1 MLLRTYFPLIFFSLL
16 MSIESK
22 LLLKTQT
29 NANRLKK
36 FLQCIEQKPN
46 LNDITLEEISLLM
59 NHLKKLNYTKY
70 QELFTN
76 NYHKIKDCVGKNII
90 PHFPDG
96 TSIVNLNFIFKD
108 KYDWTK
114 FASCLVNK
122 TIGFK
127 DSPFNKLIDHI
138 KEGKFYEAL
147 REEFKLR
154 TNGNMIIKECMTNK
168 IKSLF
173 MKNKES

>member
-1 MLLRTYFPLIFFSLL
+1 MFLRTNFPFILFSLF
-16 MSIESK
+16 IIVESK
-22 LLLKTQT
+22 LLLKTQI
-29 NANRLKK
+29 NSIRLKK
-36 FLQCIEQKPN
+36 FFKCIEQKPN
-46 LNDITLEEISLLM
+46 FNDINLDEIYSLM
-59 NHLKKLNYTKY
+59 NHSRKHNYTKY

-76 NYHKIKDCVGKNII
+76 NYYKIKDCVGKNII

-96 TSIVNLNFIFKD
+96 TSIVNLKFIFKD
-108 KYDWTK
+108 RYDWTQ
-114 FASCLVNK
+114 FVSCLVNK

-127 DSPFNKLIDHI
+127 DSPFQKLIDHI

-154 TNGNMIIKECMTNK
+154 TNGNMIVKQCMTNK

-173 MKNKES
+173 RKNKEI

>member
-1 MLLRTYFPLIFFSLL
+1 MFLRTNFPLILFSLF
-16 MSIESK
+16 IIVESK
-22 LLLKTQT
+22 LLLKTQI
-29 NANRLKK
+29 NSIRLKNFFK
-36 FLQCIEQKPN
+36 CIEQKPN
-46 LNDITLEEISLLM
+46 LNDINLDEIYSLM
-59 NHLKKLNYTKY
+59 NHSRKLNYTKY

-108 KYDWTK
+108 RYDWTQ
-114 FASCLVNK
+114 FVSCLVNK

-127 DSPFNKLIDHI
+127 DSPFQKLIDHI

-154 TNGNMIIKECMTNK
+154 TNGNMIVKQCMTNK

-173 MKNKES
+173 RKNKEI

>member
-1 MLLRTYFPLIFFSLL
+1 MFLRTNFPLILFSLF
-16 MSIESK
+16 IIVESK
-22 LLLKTQT
+22 LLLKTQI
-29 NANRLKK
+29 NSIRLKNFFK
-36 FLQCIEQKPN
+36 CIEQKPN
-46 LNDITLEEISLLM
+46 LNDINLDEIYSLM
-59 NHLKKLNYTKY
+59 NHSRKLNYTKY

-90 PHFPDG
+90 THFPDG

-108 KYDWTK
+108 RYDWAQ
-114 FASCLVNK
+114 FVSCLVNK

-127 DSPFNKLIDHI
+127 DSPFQKLIDHI

-154 TNGNMIIKECMTNK
+154 TNGNMIVKQCMTNK

-173 MKNKES
+173 RKNKEI

>member
-1 MLLRTYFPLIFFSLL
+1 MFLRTNFPLILFSLF
-16 MSIESK
+16 IIVESK
-22 LLLKTQT
+22 LLLKTQI
-29 NANRLKK
+29 NSIRLKK
-36 FLQCIEQKPN
+36 FFKCIEQKPN
-46 LNDITLEEISLLM
+46 LNDINLDEIYSLM
-59 NHLKKLNYTKY
+59 NHSRKLNYTRY

-108 KYDWTK
+108 RYDWTQ
-114 FASCLVNK
+114 FVSCLVNK

-154 TNGNMIIKECMTNK
+154 TNGNMIVKQCMTNK

-173 MKNKES
+173 RTNKKI

>member
-1 MLLRTYFPLIFFSLL
+1 MFLRTNFPFILVSLF
-16 MSIESK
+16 IIVESK
-22 LLLKTQT
+22 LLLKTQI
-29 NANRLKK
+29 NSIRLKK
-36 FLQCIEQKPN
+36 FFKCIEQKPN
-46 LNDITLEEISLLM
+46 LNDINLDEIYSLM
-59 NHLKKLNYTKY
+59 NHSRKLNYTKY

-108 KYDWTK
+108 RYDWTQ
-114 FASCLVNK
+114 FVSCLVNK

-127 DSPFNKLIDHI
+127 DSPFQKLIDHI

-154 TNGNMIIKECMTNK
+154 TNGNIIVKQCMTNK

-173 MKNKES
+173 SKKKEI